1 MERVACPVCHIVQ
14 ERIVL
19 HDDVWVLGSVIPMIP
34 EVRVFYVDHTTRC
47 AYILREH
54 IVHKQYWLLIAFDEE
69 GRHRLEVVYNKGIV
83 ELFIRVWHLL
93 EEVPTDPPI
102 IDTDLKL

>member
-19 HDDVWVLGSVIPMIP
+19 HDNVGVLGSVIPMIP
-34 EVRVFYVDHTTRC
+34 EVRIFYVDHATRC

-54 IVHKQYWLLIAFDEE
+54 IVHKQYWLLVTFDEE
-69 GRHRLEVVYNKGIV
+69 GRHCLKVVNNEGII
-83 ELFIRVWHLL
+83 ELLVRVWYLL
-93 EEVPTDPPI
+93 EEVPTDPLI
-102 IDTDLKL
+102 IDTDLEL